1 MKPRNADKKL
11 MVAFFDLLE
20 TKSYEKITVAEIV
33 EAAGLSRTTFYRYYT
48 DVYDM
53 YDKISVGVIDR
64 IIAELAVTL
73 TVKSISRS
81 ERFQSFSEKL
91 EGQKR
96 YIRLLC
102 GEKGG
107 KEFFE
112 IVTGRVF
119 HCMNECGS
127 LLNTGDFFAVKFVF
141 YSGIATYLKT
151 IMDGTEFD
159 SRYVEMYK
167 RIFAEA
173 KEAGRENE

>member
-1 MKPRNADKKL
+1 MRKRNADRKL
-11 MVAFFDLLE
+11 MAAFFDLLE
-20 TKSYEKITVAEIV
+20 TKSYEKISVAEIV

-53 YDKISVGVIDR
+53 YEKISVGVIDR
-64 IIAELAVTL
+64 IIAELTVTL

-81 ERFQSFSEKL
+81 ERFQAFSEKL
-91 EGQKR
+91 ESQKR
-96 YIRLLC
+96 YIKLLC
-102 GEKGG
+102 GENGG

-112 IVTGRVF
+112 IVTKRVF
-119 HCMNECGS
+119 YCMKEYGA

-159 SRYVEMYK
+159 SRYVEMYE
-167 RIFAEA
+167 RIFADA
-173 KEAGRENE
+173 KEVGRENE